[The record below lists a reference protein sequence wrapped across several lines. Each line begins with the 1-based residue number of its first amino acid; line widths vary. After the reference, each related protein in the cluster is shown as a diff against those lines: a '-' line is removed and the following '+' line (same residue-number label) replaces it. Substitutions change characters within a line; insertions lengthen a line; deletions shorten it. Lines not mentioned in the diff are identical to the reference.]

1 MQEVFEKIKERLEEK
16 SIEHAINAQQFGED
30 GWTTHAS
37 KEYIISAA
45 YENAIEIV
53 NQVAEEYNNGWIP
66 CSDRLPEARQVIL
79 ATIFVKSQQ
88 RRFVSQIMYSD
99 WWLEGDATI
108 IAWQPMPE
116 SYKEEMYQ

>member
-1 MQEVFEKIKERLEEK
+1 MKEAFEKIKERLEEA
-16 SIEHAINAQQFGED
+16 SWNTMSTFDED
-30 GWTTHAS
+30 GFS
-37 KEYIISAA
+37 NDDSEEVVLIDR
-45 YENAIEIV
+45 AIEIV

-66 CSDRLPEARQVIL
+66 YSERLPEARQVIL

-99 WWLEGDATI
+99 WWLKGDATI